1 LFLGIEMN
9 PDTQMITPVLVLI
22 AWSMIMWLWMYATR
36 IPAVKMAKMKL
47 DSNLPKGEQMS
58 QLPAS
63 VRWKADNYTHL
74 MEQPTIFYA
83 LVLSL
88 AVLGDGSGMNVTLA
102 WSYVLLRVVH
112 SLVQVLVNKI
122 EVRFLIFVL
131 SNIPLFWLTANALLL
146 AAA

>member
-1 LFLGIEMN
+1 MN
-9 PDTQMITPVLVLI
+9 SETEIIVPVLVLI
-22 AWSMIMWLWMYATR
+22 GWSMFMWLWMYATR

-47 DSNLPKGEQMS
+47 DPNLPKGEQMS
-58 QLPAS
+58 QLPAN

-88 AVLGDGSGMNVTLA
+88 AFLGDGSAINVTLA
-102 WSYVLLRVVH
+102 WSYVLLRVIH

-122 EVRFLIFVL
+122 EVRFLLFVL
-131 SNIPLFWLTANALLL
+131 SNVPLFWLTANALLL
-146 AAA
+146 ATA